1 MKIGQK
7 SDIPAPV
14 TPSVSRPGV
23 GASAKSAASGRPQT
37 VAQSL
42 KAPIAAPG
50 VPVTVSPMARA
61 FDVASSSSSFDAR
74 KVAEVRSAIE
84 NGTYRVD
91 PEAIADKLLSN
102 AQQVLRKART

>member
-23 GASAKSAASGRPQT
+23 GASAKAAASGSPAT
-37 VAQSL
+37 VVQSSGASAAAQ
-42 KAPIAAPG
+42 G

-61 FDVASSSSSFDAR
+61 FDVASSSSTFDAR
-74 KVAEVRSAIE
+74 KVSEVRSAIA

-102 AQQVLRKART
+102 AQQVLRKARS